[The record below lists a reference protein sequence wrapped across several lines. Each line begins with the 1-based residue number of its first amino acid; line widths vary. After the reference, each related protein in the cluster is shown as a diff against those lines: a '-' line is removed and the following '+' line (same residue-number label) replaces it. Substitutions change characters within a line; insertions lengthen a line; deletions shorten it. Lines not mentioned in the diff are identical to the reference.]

1 MPRIPIWPLRA
12 FPTGL
17 LAVAA
22 LVLLSAAVAVP
33 TVRDAA
39 TLGPVTEVT
48 LHRPIAYLLLAPV
61 SNVLDTVTL
70 MSARQHIAFVVT
82 VIIAYLLWWW
92 ALGRHALRDALPRR
106 RALREIARIGVGLVL
121 LLALYTMVAIIPR
134 PMAALD
140 TSSDILIAD
149 FHTHTR
155 FSHDGRPDWTPEDVR
170 AWHRDAGFDVA
181 FVTDHRT
188 FEGARDGWAN
198 NPSRGG
204 DGTILLPGIEVSWRG
219 EHVNVLD
226 ADRMYRGILTENL
239 RDIDEPALNLASSLA
254 GAEPVLIETLP
265 GDLSKMSPAHGPGT
279 AGVRAIEI
287 VDGAP
292 RGLGQTRAEHAR
304 IIQLADSFNL
314 ALVAGSDSH
323 GWGYAA
329 AGWTLIFLPQWRAV
343 APERLSNAI
352 STVLRQGGRRS
363 TRVVERYVANT
374 ESGIALPFTAPLVAW
389 GMLRALS
396 TDERIVWLGWC
407 LAIYLVWRLAVTR
420 RRTAPLAP

>member
-1 MPRIPIWPLRA
+1 MPRLPTWPLRA
-12 FPTGL
+12 VPTGL
-17 LAVAA
+17 LTVAS
-22 LVLLSAAVAVP
+22 LVLLSAAVAIP
-33 TVRDAA
+33 AVRDAA
-39 TLGPVTEVT
+39 TLGAVTEVT
-48 LHRPIAYLLLAPV
+48 LRRPTAYLLLAPV
-61 SNVLDTVTL
+61 SDVLDTVTL

-82 VIIAYLLWWW
+82 IIIAYLAWWW
-92 ALGRHALRDALPRR
+92 ALGRAALRAALPRR
-106 RALREIARIGVGLVL
+106 RALREIARIGVGLVM
-121 LLALYTMVAIIPR
+121 LLALYTTVAIIPR
-134 PMAALD
+134 PMAALE
-140 TSSDILIAD
+140 TGSDILITD

-188 FEGARDGWAN
+188 FEGARDAWAN

-239 RDIDEPALNLASSLA
+239 RDIDEQSLNLASTLA

-265 GDLSKMSPAHGPGT
+265 GDLAKMSPARGPGT

-287 VDGAP
+287 VDGSP
-292 RGLGQTRAEHAR
+292 RGLGQTRSERAR
-304 IIQLADSFNL
+304 IAQLADSFNL

-323 GWGYAA
+323 GWGHTA
-329 AGWTLIFLPQWRAV
+329 AGWTLIQLPQWRAV

-374 ESGIALPFTAPLVAW
+374 EAGIALPFTAPLVAW
-389 GMLRALS
+389 GMLRTLS
-396 TDERIVWLGWC
+396 SDERIVWLAWC
-407 LAIYLVWRLAVTR
+407 LALYLTWRLIGAR
-420 RRTAPLAP
+420 RRTEPVVP

>member
-1 MPRIPIWPLRA
+1 MLPHSTSRPRA
-12 FPTGL
+12 VPTGL
-17 LAVAA
+17 LLVAA
-22 LVLLSAAVAVP
+22 LVILSAAVAVP

-39 TLGPVTEVT
+39 TLGPVPEVT
-48 LHRPIAYLLLAPV
+48 LRRPIAYLLLAPV

-82 VIIAYLLWWW
+82 VIIAYLAWWL
-92 ALGRHALRDALPRR
+92 ALGRAALRDALPRR
-106 RALREIARIGVGLVL
+106 RALREVARIGVGLVL
-121 LLALYTMVAIIPR
+121 LLALYTAVAIIPR

-140 TSSDILIAD
+140 TSTDILIAD
-149 FHTHTR
+149 FHSHTR

-181 FVTDHRT
+181 FITDHRT
-188 FEGARDGWAN
+188 FEGARDAWAN

-204 DGTILLPGIEVSWRG
+204 DGTILLPAIEVSWRG

-226 ADRMYRGILTENL
+226 ADRMYRGILTDNL
-239 RDIDEPALNLASSLA
+239 RDVDEQSLNLASSLG

-265 GDLSKMSPAHGPGT
+265 GDLAKMSPARGPGT

-304 IIQLADSFNL
+304 IVQLADSFNL
-314 ALVAGSDSH
+314 ALVAGSDHH
-323 GWGYAA
+323 GWGHTA
-329 AGWTLIFLPQWRAV
+329 AGWTLIRLPQWRAV
-343 APERLSNAI
+343 APELLSNAI
-352 STVLRQGGRRS
+352 STVLRQGGRQS

-374 ESGIALPFTAPLVAW
+374 ESGIALPFSAPLVAW

-396 TDERIVWLGWC
+396 TDERVVWIGWC
-407 LAIYLVWRLAVTR
+407 IALYLIWRLTTAR
-420 RRTAPLAP
+420 RRTQPLAA

>member
-1 MPRIPIWPLRA
+1 MFTLPTSRLRA
-12 FPTGL
+12 VPTGL

-48 LHRPIAYLLLAPV
+48 LRRPTAYLLLAPL

-70 MSARQHIAFVVT
+70 MSARQHIVLVVT
-82 VIIAYLLWWW
+82 VIIAYILWWW
-92 ALGRHALRDALPRR
+92 ALGRHALRAVLPRR
-106 RALREIARIGVGLVL
+106 RALREIARVGVGLVM
-121 LLALYTMVAIIPR
+121 LLALYVAVAIIPR
-134 PMAALD
+134 PMAALE
-140 TSSDILIAD
+140 TGSDILIAD

-181 FVTDHRT
+181 YITDHRT
-188 FEGARDGWAN
+188 FEGARDAWAN

-239 RDIDEPALNLASSLA
+239 RDVDEQALNLASSLA
-254 GAEPVLIETLP
+254 SAEPVLIETVP

-323 GWGYAA
+323 GWGHTA

-363 TRVVERYVANT
+363 TRVVARYVANT
-374 ESGIALPFTAPLVAW
+374 ESGIALPLSAPLVAW

-407 LAIYLVWRLAVTR
+407 LAIYLVWRLVGVR

>member
-1 MPRIPIWPLRA
+1 MLTLPRWRLRA
-12 FPTGL
+12 VPTGL

-22 LVLLSAAVAVP
+22 LVLISAAVAVP

-39 TLGPVTEVT
+39 TLSPVTEVT
-48 LHRPIAYLLLAPV
+48 LRRPTAYLLLAPL

-82 VIIAYLLWWW
+82 VIIAYVLWWW
-92 ALGRHALRDALPRR
+92 ALGRAALRDALPRR

-121 LLALYTMVAIIPR
+121 LLALYTTVAIIPR
-134 PMAALD
+134 PMAALEAG
-140 TSSDILIAD
+140 SDILIAD

-181 FVTDHRT
+181 YITDHRT
-188 FEGARDGWAN
+188 FEGARDAWAN

-204 DGTILLPGIEVSWRG
+204 DGTILLPAIEVSWRG
-219 EHVNVLD
+219 EHVNLLD
-226 ADRMYRGILTENL
+226 ADRMYRGILTDNL
-239 RDIDEPALNLASSLA
+239 RDVDEQALTLASSLPS
-254 GAEPVLIETLP
+254 AEPVLIETIP
-265 GDLSKMSPAHGPGT
+265 GDLSKMSPAHGSGT

-323 GWGYAA
+323 GWGHTA
-329 AGWTLIFLPQWRAV
+329 AGWTLIYLPQWRAV

-374 ESGIALPFTAPLVAW
+374 ESGVGLILSAPLVAW

-396 TDERIVWLGWC
+396 TDERIVWLAWC
-407 LAIYLVWRLAVTR
+407 LAIYLVWRLVGVR